1 MYLMKGIN
9 IIRLKEREAG
19 DSLFAFFFF
28 CLFAL
33 NAKTGMPL
41 LYVDH

>member
-19 DSLFAFFFF
+19 DSLV
-28 CLFAL
+28 AL
-33 NAKTGMPL
+33 NTKIVCHYFFWTTN
-41 LYVDH
+41 